1 MKRKKIIQYY
11 CICTFLFNGILGA
24 QVKLDGQFF
33 DYATYYISNIDLST
47 GESDVPLYRY
57 RISSDTYPIYAK
69 VWFKASVL
77 SPALGIESRT
87 TLTEIES
94 TPFQMK
100 ADILLDNRNFS
111 TNSTSLLDEDS
122 PPNLIPILIT
132 TKESLN
138 PSEFDQLTSA
148 LMTTGKLADGEY
160 QFELKVF
167 SGSSKFDLTLSDQDM
182 NTIIVESPTGLN
194 LESPGGSIVDT
205 SFNIVYNKYPVFN
218 WNKGY
223 CLNCETYIRVA
234 EFKPAIHSSV
244 EEAINDERT
253 LPFDQ
258 SQNWLKLEDISSY
271 QYPMSDARNLEYG
284 KIYVWQIKTKVPTTN
299 GMEDQPSVIFAFKL
313 SNPSELSI
321 PKIESTVIQKLRRAL
336 GNERYNSIFGSDGVL
351 EGFGQ
356 IGTTSLND
364 SDIDEKTL
372 QKILD
377 QIIKDEISIQSV
389 EVEN

>member
-1 MKRKKIIQYY
+1 M
-11 CICTFLFNGILGA
+11 
-24 QVKLDGQFF
+24 
-33 DYATYYISNIDLST
+33 
-47 GESDVPLYRY
+47 
-57 RISSDTYPIYAK
+57 
-69 VWFKASVL
+69 
-77 SPALGIESRT
+77 
-87 TLTEIES
+87 
-94 TPFQMK
+94 
-100 ADILLDNRNFS
+100 
-111 TNSTSLLDEDS
+111 
-122 PPNLIPILIT
+122 
-132 TKESLN
+132 
-138 PSEFDQLTSA
+138 
-148 LMTTGKLADGEY
+148 
-160 QFELKVF
+160 F
-167 SGSSKFDLTLSDQDM
+167 SGSSKFDLALSDQDM

-194 LESPGGSIVDT
+194 LESPGGSIADT

-299 GMEDQPSVIFAFKL
+299 GMEDQPSVIYAFKL

>member
-299 GMEDQPSVIFAFKL
+299 GMEDQPSVIYAL
-313 SNPSELSI
+313 SLI
-321 PKIESTVIQKLRRAL
+321 HI
-336 GNERYNSIFGSDGVL
+336 
-351 EGFGQ
+351 
-356 IGTTSLND
+356 
-364 SDIDEKTL
+364 
-372 QKILD
+372 
-377 QIIKDEISIQSV
+377 
-389 EVEN
+389 

>member
-1 MKRKKIIQYY
+1 VKRKKNIQYY
-11 CICTFLFNGILGA
+11 FICSFLFNGILGA

-33 DYATYYISNIDLST
+33 DYATYYISNMDLST
-47 GESDVPLYRY
+47 GQSDVPLYRY

-69 VWFKASVL
+69 VLFKASIL

-100 ADILLDNRNFS
+100 ADILFDNRNFS

-160 QFELKVF
+160 QFELKIF

-205 SFNIVYNKYPVFN
+205 SFNIVYSKYPVFN

-258 SQNWLKLEDISSY
+258 SQDWLKLEDISSY
-271 QYPMSDARNLEYG
+271 QYPMTDARNLEYG

-336 GNERYNSIFGSDGVL
+336 GNERYNSIFGSDGPL
-351 EGFGQ
+351 EGFGK
-356 IGTTSLND
+356 IGTSSLND

>member
-94 TPFQMK
+94 TPFQMNR
-100 ADILLDNRNFS
+100 DILFDKRNYS

-336 GNERYNSIFGSDGVL
+336 GNERYNSIFGSDGPL
-351 EGFGQ
+351 EGFGK
-356 IGTTSLND
+356 IGTSSLND
-364 SDIDEKTL
+364 SDVDEKTL